1 MARAAG
7 AKAKPKAALK
17 AAAPARIV
25 WITRTE
31 PAAQS
36 TAKQVRAL
44 GLEAIVEP
52 LLAVR
57 RLDSPMINFEDV
69 CALAF
74 TSANAVTAFAERSKE
89 RAVRVFTVGEATAA
103 AARAARFKTVLS
115 AQGDV
120 HALAA
125 ALIARRRELKGV
137 ILNPGA
143 AEPAGDLVGDLTAAG
158 MRAKAIPLY
167 VTVTVEP
174 SDALA
179 ERLGEID
186 HVLIH
191 SGRAARALAK
201 YLKTHPAPHLT
212 ALAIS
217 RAAGRPLSRAGLM
230 GIRSAAA
237 PNEAA
242 LLAMLAPATA
252 D

>member
-1 MARAAG
+1 V
-7 AKAKPKAALK
+7 
-17 AAAPARIV
+17 V
-25 WITRTE
+25 WVTRTE
-31 PAAQS
+31 PGAAS
-36 TAKQVRAL
+36 TAKEIRAL

-57 RLDSPMINFEDV
+57 RLDSPMIDFDDV

-74 TSANAVTAFAERSKE
+74 TSANAVTAFAERTKE
-89 RAVRVFTVGEATAA
+89 RGVRVFTVGDATAA

-158 MRAKAIPLY
+158 LRAKAIPVY
-167 VTVTVEP
+167 VTVNLEP
-174 SDALA
+174 SGALT

-191 SGRAARALAK
+191 SGRAARALAQF
-201 YLKTHPAPHLT
+201 LKTHPAPHMT

-217 RAAGRPLSRAGLM
+217 PSAGRPLSRAGLAA
-230 GIRSAAA
+230 IRSAAA

-242 LLAMLAPATA
+242 MLDLLAPPPAA
-252 D
+252 